1 LPHQLPP
8 PTSVVEEADMNRQF
22 TRTVCSLALAM
33 GFVLLAYAPLLAQ
46 DVKYNYAMGTDFSK
60 YKTYKWVDVPN
71 ENHPDQITD
80 QQIKTSIET
89 TLTSKGLTK
98 APGDAADILIA
109 YQIAVNQEKQWN
121 AYGGMG
127 GLRFGG
133 MASASSSTINVGTL
147 IFDVFDATAKQQIW
161 TGDATK
167 TLNPSSNPQKNQ
179 QNLQKAVNR
188 LLKNFPP
195 PAK

>member
-1 LPHQLPP
+1 MTRH
-8 PTSVVEEADMNRQF
+8 F
-22 TRTVCSLALAM
+22 TRGVLHVALAI
-33 GFVLLAYAPLLAQ
+33 GFVLLTAGPLLAQ
-46 DVKYNYAMGTDFSK
+46 DVKYNYAMGTNFSK

-80 QQIKTSIET
+80 QQIKTAIET
-89 TLTSKGLTK
+89 TLGTKGFTK
-98 APGDAADILIA
+98 ATGDSADMLIA
-109 YQIAVNQEKQWN
+109 YQIAMNQERQWN

-133 MASASSSTINVGTL
+133 MGTATSSTINIGTL
-147 IFDVFDATAKQQIW
+147 VFDAFDAAAKQQIW

-167 TLNPSSNPQKNQ
+167 TVNPSSNPQKNQ
-179 QNLQKAVNR
+179 QNLQKAVTK

>member
-1 LPHQLPP
+1 M
-8 PTSVVEEADMNRQF
+8 TSVSVIEEVYMKRQCAGGAF
-22 TRTVCSLALAM
+22 SCALTM
-33 GFVLLAYAPLLAQ
+33 GIVLLTCGSVLAQ
-46 DVKYNYAMGTDFSK
+46 DVKYNYAMGTNFSK

-80 QQIKTSIET
+80 QQIKTAVET
-89 TLTSKGLTK
+89 TLGSKGFTK
-98 APGDAADILIA
+98 ATGDTADMLIA
-109 YQIAVNQEKQWN
+109 YQVAVDKERQWN

-133 MASASSSTINVGTL
+133 MGSATSSTINIGSLV
-147 IFDVFDATAKQQIW
+147 FDVFDAAAKQQIW
-161 TGDATK
+161 TGEATK
-167 TLNPSSNPQKNQ
+167 TLNPSSNPEKNQ
-179 QNLQKAVNR
+179 QNLQKSIGK